1 MDYKSEE
8 LGNLTVYY
16 ASKNGTY
23 LIMRSTEYY
32 LFTIVC
38 PSSIPFDE
46 IKTVISSMNL

>member
-23 LIMRSTEYY
+23 LIMWSTEYY

-38 PSSIPFDE
+38 PSRIPFDE
-46 IKTVISSMNL
+46 IKTIISSMNL